1 MACHKVEER
10 NCQIVVMADKW
21 ELVNG
26 RRLQMP
32 MEVLE
37 NAYVR
42 VVVVG
47 GEAADHTAVETLK
60 TGKLCRNHHP
70 FDQGAAPALRQAQ
83 AQQELG
89 CQGRANL
96 P

>member
-1 MACHKVEER
+1 MEGSEDSWLVQVCLEVVQTCEARLMLVRVVVVMVQEER

-32 MEVLE
+32 VEVLE
-37 NAYVR
+37 NADVR

-47 GEAADHTAVETLK
+47 G
-60 TGKLCRNHHP
+60 G
-70 FDQGAAPALRQAQ
+70 
-83 AQQELG
+83 
-89 CQGRANL
+89 
-96 P
+96 

>member
-1 MACHKVEER
+1 MEER

-32 MEVLE
+32 VEVLE
-37 NAYVR
+37 NADVR

-47 GEAADHTAVETLK
+47 G
-60 TGKLCRNHHP
+60 G
-70 FDQGAAPALRQAQ
+70 
-83 AQQELG
+83 
-89 CQGRANL
+89 
-96 P
+96 